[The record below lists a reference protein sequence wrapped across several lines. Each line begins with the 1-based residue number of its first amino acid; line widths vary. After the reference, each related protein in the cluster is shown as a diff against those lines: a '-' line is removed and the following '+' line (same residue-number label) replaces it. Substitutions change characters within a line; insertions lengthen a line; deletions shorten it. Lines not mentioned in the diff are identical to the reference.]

1 MAYKSPGTIAML
13 EVQSFKDNTVQL
25 TEGGSYSQ
33 KDTINRVIKYTR
45 SQFLNDNG
53 SDAIF
58 RNISN
63 QRIPLYAKSIDM
75 DSKDFYVFGVGKTNW
90 YQAWVLNVRFKKWV
104 RENRFSL
111 TLDEAS
117 TGIAT
122 FGSSVWKK
130 FKDNDNQTK
139 LEEADLRNLYFD
151 PTVKNIVDSPVVEL
165 HYMTETQIRNKWS
178 DKADDIIAKATEARD
193 DDGNTSETEDHKY
206 QIWERHG
213 QFTNKNSKTS
223 YMWHIGSGEGDMEVD
238 IFNAELTLDKNN
250 QPKNFP
256 YFDFHGERVKG
267 RWLGLGIVERLFSL
281 QEEMNTIVNQNAEA
295 SNIASLLLF
304 RTADPNIAGNIL
316 HEARSGQILNSED
329 LQQLSLDNR
338 FINEYLNQVKRIN
351 QEADALC
358 YIQESISGE
367 TPPSGVP
374 FRSVAMAS
382 RGAVST
388 FDYIKTHIGEKMGYI
403 LQEQVMPDL
412 VKGFNRE
419 DAVEISEDELDIAAF
434 DKAQVDKA
442 VLSYKKTR
450 AKMKMVAWEED
461 INEIKIDMLQ
471 NAQSNRRLEKHGK
484 KFFNFEYGVT
494 MTPTSESLDK
504 ETKNSALDG
513 ILSTMA
519 ATPALVDTV
528 PFKQKVALNGLPPF
542 ILTPDQKEGMQ
553 QSRKATPIPEAPQ
566 DTLSD
571 LAAV

>member
-1 MAYKSPGTIAML
+1 MSYKSPGTVAMK
-13 EVQSFKDNTVQL
+13 EVQAYKDNIVQL

-33 KDTINRVIKYTR
+33 RNTIDRIIKYTR
-45 SQFLNDNG
+45 SQFLEGNG
-53 SDAIF
+53 ADAIF

-104 RENRFSL
+104 RENRFSI

-130 FKDNDNQTK
+130 FKDNDGQTK

-151 PTVKNIVDSPVVEL
+151 PTVKDIKDTPVVEL
-165 HYMTETQIRNKWS
+165 HYMTEVQIRNKWS
-178 DKADDIIAKATEARD
+178 TKADEIIEAAKKGRD
-193 DDGNTSETEDHKY
+193 DEGNQAETEDDKY
-206 QIWERHG
+206 IIWERHG
-213 QFTNKNSKTS
+213 QFVDQEGRIR
-223 YMWHIGSGEGDMEVD
+223 YMWHIGAGQGDNEAIIHD
-238 IFNAELTLDKNN
+238 QELKLDKNN
-250 QPKNFP
+250 YPKDFP

-267 RWLGLGIVERLFSL
+267 RWLGLGVVERLFQL

-304 RTADPNIAGNIL
+304 KTADPNIAGNIL
-316 HEARSGQILNSED
+316 QEARSGQILNSED

-351 QEADALC
+351 NEADAIC

-374 FRSVAMAS
+374 FRSSAMAS

-403 LQEQVMPDL
+403 LQEQIMPDL

-434 DKAQVDKA
+434 DEAQVNKA
-442 VLSYKKTR
+442 VQAYKKTR
-450 AKMKMVAWEED
+450 AKLGMVAWEED
-461 INEIKIDMLQ
+461 INTIKLEMLE
-471 NAQSNRRLEKHGK
+471 NAQRNRRLEKHGK
-484 KFFNFEYGVT
+484 KFFDFEYGI
-494 MTPTSESLDK
+494 MMNPTGESIDKVVMNTNLD
-504 ETKNSALDG
+504 NVLA
-513 ILSTMA
+513 TMA
-519 ATPALVDTV
+519 ATPGLVDTV
-528 PFKQKVALNGLPPF
+528 PFKQKLALNGIPPF
-542 ILTPDQKEGMQ
+542 RLTPEQKEGMQ
-553 QSRKATPIPEAPQ
+553 ESRKATPIPEAPQ
-566 DTLSD
+566 DTLSG
-571 LAAV
+571 LSAV